1 MKEHELFDVII
12 IGGGPAGLFSAFY
25 SGLREMK
32 TKIIEYQPKLGGKM
46 HVYPDKMIWDVG
58 GVTPIPVGE
67 LIERVV
73 KQGLTFQP
81 EVVLNE
87 KVTAI
92 HKNETDIFV
101 IDTASGQKHF
111 TKTIILA
118 VGGGIL
124 NPTTLDVKHA
134 DKYSDKT
141 LHYSVKSLR
150 HFKNKTV
157 LISGGGNAAID
168 WALELE
174 PIAKK
179 VYVSYRKDTF
189 KGHEAQVTELLNSSI
204 TCCFQTSIT
213 RLNGNITDG
222 VIKSVEL
229 TDLSTNTVTE
239 LTVDDVI
246 INHGYERE
254 AKLLKNSDLDIRLKE
269 DFFIDGNALSESN
282 IAGLYAAGDILKYD
296 GKVHL
301 IVGAF
306 QDAVNAVNRAKQFIE
321 KEAEAFP
328 MVSSHNE
335 LLKERS
341 MELMKQ
347 INE

>member
-1 MKEHELFDVII
+1 
-12 IGGGPAGLFSAFY
+12 
-25 SGLREMK
+25 MK
-32 TKIIEYQPKLGGKM
+32 TIPPVTDIAAAAKATAIRSNTMRSFSMEIP
-46 HVYPDKMIWDVG
+46 
-58 GVTPIPVGE
+58 TPIATGSLSPNIFKRLDLYNAIG
-67 LIERVV
+67 IRIIS
-73 KQGLTFQP
+73 QGRIAQTKGQSAPQILP
-81 EVVLNE
+81 
-87 KVTAI
+87 AI
-92 HKNETDIFV
+92 HFAIKST
-101 IDTASGQKHF
+101 
-111 TKTIILA
+111 L
-118 VGGGIL
+118 
-124 NPTTLDVKHA
+124 LDVKHA
-134 DKYSDKT
+134 DKYRDKT

-204 TCCFQTSIT
+204 TCCFHTSIT

-321 KEAEAFP
+321 KEAEEFP